1 MDSRELESAKEF
13 GRRKRLEPGASQ
25 IENWSPRKG
34 VSPHSSDSSS
44 EQLAGETGDSDDL
57 LVGGATR
64 GPTGPA

>member
-1 MDSRELESAKEF
+1 MDSKELESAKEF

-25 IENWSPRKG
+25 PENWSPRKR
-34 VSPHSSDSSS
+34 VSSHSSDSSS

-57 LVGGATR
+57 LAGGATR